1 MYLDSSILSSFCLFV
16 CLKISLRWTIFS
28 LSSISLQYCFCFLF
42 FFLMLWFFWPQGM
55 WNLSSTTLCTGNRS
69 LNYWTATEV
78 PPSCLLI
85 PSEAPDSLLYCS
97 LLPPVSHHFLLRS
110 SPITI
115 TIHLVQ
121 TKSLESPLLPSSPLS
136 PFRDPST
143 SP

>member
-16 CLKISLRWTIFS
+16 CLFKDFFEVDYFQSFFNF
-28 LSSISLQYCFCFLF
+28 LQYCFCFF
-42 FFLMLWFFWPQGM
+42 FFFNALVFWPQGM

-97 LLPPVSHHFLLRS
+97 LLPPVSHHFLLWS